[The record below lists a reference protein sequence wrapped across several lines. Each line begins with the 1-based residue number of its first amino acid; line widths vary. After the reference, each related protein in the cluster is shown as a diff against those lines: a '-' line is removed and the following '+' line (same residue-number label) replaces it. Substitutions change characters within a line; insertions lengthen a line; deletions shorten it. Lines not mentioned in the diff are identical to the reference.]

1 MKKNIRFYS
10 IILISL
16 FLVSCYGSKKAQM
29 NQVLQQAD
37 AVQKAEAKIVEDTKQ
52 KVEDRLKSEDID
64 SEIADSI
71 KAKIAKY
78 STDLDS
84 FKNAINFIDSKI
96 NTSKWSYDNNKTQIG
111 ESFGLIDRYKSKS
124 NYRLRRFTM
133 INESLDV
140 IVSQQ
145 HMFDLAA
152 FFGPGKYDIPDDK
165 KDIAE
170 KSFSPLIDSLVKF
183 YNKYADIE
191 KKATLVILG
200 YADGS
205 GFSPE
210 SEIYKN
216 IVEKLNDSTATKERM
231 NQKLSEWRAIN
242 IGNLMEYS
250 IERKIPNYKDIKL
263 IDFLF
268 VEKGKGEDYPSKKVT
283 DYKTDD
289 ERRRVVLLFW
299 NILPK

>member
-1 MKKNIRFYS
+1 MKKS
-10 IILISL
+10 IHLSSILLISV
-16 FLVSCYGSKKAQM
+16 FLVSCYSGKKAQM
-29 NQVLQQAD
+29 NQLLQSAD
-37 AVQKAEAKIVEDTKQ
+37 AVLKAETKIVEDTKQ
-52 KVEDRLKSEDID
+52 KMEDRLKSEDID
-64 SEIADSI
+64 AEIADSI

-96 NTSKWSYDNNKTQIG
+96 NTSRSFYVNNKIQIS
-111 ESFGLIDRYKSKS
+111 ESFGLIDLYKSKS

-140 IVSQQ
+140 IVNQQ

-152 FFGPGKYDIPDDK
+152 FFGPGKYDIPEDK

-183 YNKYADIE
+183 YNKYADVE

-205 GFSPE
+205 GFSPD
-210 SEIYKN
+210 SEIYN
-216 IVEKLNDSTATKERM
+216 SIIEKLNDSTATKEKM

-250 IERKIPNYKDIKL
+250 IENKIPNYKDVKT

-268 VEKGKGEDYPSKKVT
+268 VEKGKGEEFPSKKIT

-289 ERRRVVLLFW
+289 DRRRVVLLFW